1 MPGGGKGGSSSTV
14 TVNNGPITVDSD
26 STVAVNGLDNI
37 GLNARIE
44 PLAIESTIKVPDPI
58 VTKSSSD
65 TKADI
70 TTTSAITTKS
80 DVASDSKNAIA
91 VDLKPVVLDVCS
103 TTSTKLPQGEII
115 QPFHLHF
122 GVTMFGMEMLGF
134 NLAGEQRTVLKKL
147 PKKPAVEWP
156 AQRNAPTPPP
166 AADVASTAA
175 TGGRPGGLRIRIK

>member
-37 GLNARIE
+37 GLTAKIE

-58 VTKSSSD
+58 VTRSSSD
-65 TKADI
+65 SK
-70 TTTSAITTKS
+70 SEITTKS
-80 DVASDSKNAIA
+80 DINTKSDIASDSRNAIA

-156 AQRNAPTPPP
+156 AQRNAHAPPSAADITPTP
-166 AADVASTAA
+166 ATA
-175 TGGRPGGLRIRIK
+175 GRAGGLRIRIK

>member
-14 TVNNGPITVDSD
+14 NVTNGPITVDSD
-26 STVAVNGLDNI
+26 STVAVNGLDKI
-37 GLNARIE
+37 GLTAKIE
-44 PLAIESTIKVPDPI
+44 PLAIETTIKIPDPI

-65 TKADI
+65 SKSD
-70 TTTSAITTKS
+70 ITTKS

-103 TTSTKLPQGEII
+103 TTSTKLPQGEIV

-134 NLAGEQRTVLKKL
+134 NLAGEQRTVMKKL

-156 AQRNAPTPPP
+156 AQRNAHTPPRAP
-166 AADVASTAA
+166 DVAPAPATA
-175 TGGRPGGLRIRIK
+175 GRAGGLRIRIK

>member
-14 TVNNGPITVDSD
+14 NVNNGPITVDSD
-26 STVAVNGLDNI
+26 STVAVNGLDRI
-37 GLNARIE
+37 GLTAKIE
-44 PLAIESTIKVPDPI
+44 PLAIEQTIKIPDPI

-65 TKADI
+65 SKSD
-70 TTTSAITTKS
+70 ITTKS
-80 DVASDSKNAIA
+80 DVASDSKNAIV

-103 TTSTKLPQGEII
+103 TTSTKLPQGEIV

-134 NLAGEQRTVLKKL
+134 NLAGEQRTVMKKL

-156 AQRNAPTPPP
+156 AQRNAHATQRAPDAGSTP
-166 AADVASTAA
+166 ASA
-175 TGGRPGGLRIRIK
+175 GRSGGLRIRIK